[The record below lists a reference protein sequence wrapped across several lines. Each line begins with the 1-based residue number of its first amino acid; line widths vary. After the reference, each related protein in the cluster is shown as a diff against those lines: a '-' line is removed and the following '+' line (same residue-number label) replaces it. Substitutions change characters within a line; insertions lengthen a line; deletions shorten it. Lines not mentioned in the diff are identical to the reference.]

1 MSEFILDC
9 GSDEAVHRFNAASS
23 FVQGF
28 IEALFFTE
36 EENLQE
42 PTVDQLSEEA
52 WIKITADCDLFEKEA
67 EKSLNLAY
75 DYCPNEYGAERAG
88 RDFWYTRNGHG
99 TGFWDR
105 NLGPVGDELTKQA
118 KTFSELSP
126 YLGDDGQVYF

>member
-52 WIKITADCDLFEKEA
+52 WVKITADCDLFEQEA
-67 EKSLNLAY
+67 EIFLNQAY
-75 DYCPNEYGAERAG
+75 ENPDVTYNAERAG

-99 TGFWDR
+99 CGFWDR
-105 NLGPVGDELTKQA
+105 DLGAVGDELTKQA

-126 YLGDDGQVYF
+126 YLGDDGHIYF